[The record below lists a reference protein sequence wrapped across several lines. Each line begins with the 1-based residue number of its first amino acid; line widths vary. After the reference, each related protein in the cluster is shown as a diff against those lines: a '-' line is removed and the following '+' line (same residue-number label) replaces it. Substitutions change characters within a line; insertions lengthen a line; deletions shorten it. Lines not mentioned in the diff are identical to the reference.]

1 MVKHDGA
8 SREYSYYSYNAHT
21 DVELIT
27 KADGRPRATYG
38 YTAYGQNDIQL
49 FTGVDKPD
57 PANPDKKPYNT
68 YRFNAKRLDP
78 ATGDYDMGARDYSP
92 ERNRFLTRDLYNG
105 ALADL
110 SLATDLFTMNR
121 YAFGAGNPISMIE
134 IDGHWGW
141 SDIGHIALDV
151 VGLVPVVGEAADL
164 ANAAWYA
171 AEGDYVNAALSAASS
186 IPFAGYAATG
196 AKLAIKGTDAVR
208 SATKASDDVAAAA
221 TRSGDN
227 VPTGT
232 RGPDSAAPAP
242 AKAPAAAPAAK
253 PAAAP
258 APKPA
263 PAPAK
268 VAPSKAPASNTA
280 GDSIPL
286 YKAPPRG
293 GGQRMSDSGFRAS
306 DYPGRP
312 GEVPDGFAYFA
323 NDREL
328 ADQFARH
335 YGEGVIEVQI
345 PRAAYLRK
353 FQQFEAP
360 YQGGPLTEL
369 PIPARLV
376 EQLNLYPR
384 TWHR

>member
-1 MVKHDGA
+1 
-8 SREYSYYSYNAHT
+8 
-21 DVELIT
+21 
-27 KADGRPRATYG
+27 
-38 YTAYGQNDIQL
+38 
-49 FTGVDKPD
+49 
-57 PANPDKKPYNT
+57 
-68 YRFNAKRLDP
+68 
-78 ATGDYDMGARDYSP
+78 
-92 ERNRFLTRDLYNG
+92 
-105 ALADL
+105 
-110 SLATDLFTMNR
+110 MNR

-232 RGPDSAAPAP
+232 PGPDSAAPAP
-242 AKAPAAAPAAK
+242 AKAPDAAPAAK

-263 PAPAK
+263 PG
-268 VAPSKAPASNTA
+268 T
-280 GDSIPL
+280 
-286 YKAPPRG
+286 
-293 GGQRMSDSGFRAS
+293 GQ
-306 DYPGRP
+306 GRP
-312 GEVPDGFAYFA
+312 I
-323 NDREL
+323 
-328 ADQFARH
+328 
-335 YGEGVIEVQI
+335 EG
-345 PRAAYLRK
+345 A
-353 FQQFEAP
+353 
-360 YQGGPLTEL
+360 G
-369 PIPARLV
+369 V
-376 EQLNLYPR
+376 EHCWR
-384 TWHR
+384 